1 MGPAMATEMIARG
14 DILRLGNEVVRPFYL
29 QRAQQ
34 TVAMLQQALP
44 DSRFRI
50 HKPEGAIFLWLWF
63 EGLPISAMEL
73 YRRLKARGVLVV
85 PGEYF
90 FFGLAEEWPHA
101 GECIRMNYVQQPEL
115 MRRGIEI
122 IAEEV
127 NKAWAQL
134 G

>member
-1 MGPAMATEMIARG
+1 MRI
-14 DILRLGNEVVRPFYL
+14 NEVVRPFYL